1 MVNQSMCNMFY
12 LSRAIDVN
20 QSMCYMFYQGRAIE
34 RFYYNI
40 IIVKKK
46 KIIVA
51 IKISMDVNKNIPRKS
66 NWPKYTA

>member
-1 MVNQSMCNMFY
+1 MNQSMCYMFD
-12 LSRAIDVN
+12 LGRAIDVN

-40 IIVKKK
+40 SIVKIK

-51 IKISMDVNKNIPRKS
+51 FK
-66 NWPKYTA
+66 T